1 MAEYTKLSLK
11 EDVDDQGPHTDPG
24 DAEPVNGWPSD

>member
-11 EDVDDQGPHTDPG
+11 EYVEDQGPHTDPG
-24 DAEPVNGWPSD
+24 DAEPVNGWRSD